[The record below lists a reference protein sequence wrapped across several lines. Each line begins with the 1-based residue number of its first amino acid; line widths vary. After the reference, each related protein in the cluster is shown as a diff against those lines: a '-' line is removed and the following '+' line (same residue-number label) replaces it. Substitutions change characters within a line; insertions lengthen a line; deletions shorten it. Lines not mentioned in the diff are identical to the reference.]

1 MFDFSRR
8 IVVAK
13 TKSVFWTFPKKISCC
28 KEEVGQS
35 VRSKVLTKGQRR
47 AQKLGQCRSTGE
59 KIGQLC
65 SQQSNTHMHIVKRG
79 IEWTLCSWSK
89 IDLRSMIWWNWRS
102 LLASLISYCEE
113 VLSEQNKKGRNGRE
127 TAPLLV
133 FFLLTITFSFLLSFV
148 FKPKLCN
155 FLFWKYK
162 LRYPMQRRFL

>member
-8 IVVAK
+8 MVVAK

-35 VRSKVLTKGQRR
+35 VSSKVLTKGQRR

-113 VLSEQNKKGRNGRE
+113 VLSEQNKKRRNGGRNSS
-127 TAPLLV
+127 TIS
-133 FFLLTITFSFLLSFV
+133 FLLTYYH
-148 FKPKLCN
+148 
-155 FLFWKYK
+155 FLFPPVFCFQTKTLQFSVLK
-162 LRYPMQRRFL
+162 V